1 MLVFLS
7 LSLSF
12 FSGGALSHPLK
23 RTKKEKGGI
32 FPFSPPPGLF
42 VHLFSSTPF
51 PRKVSKDD
59 GDGDNSN
66 FRGEIGRG
74 ERKKETP
81 DDLCLPQRKKGDR
94 RKNDPPNIYLVLK
107 LTARHVQVACLL
119 VEREERE
126 VHGAGAGE
134 RDADAVQD
142 VAVGEH
148 AHVQVGLK
156 IKKTFKLRM
165 GMCEK
170 CLNVSSPAVCRGICR
185 SSRS

>member
-1 MLVFLS
+1 MLVF

-12 FSGGALSHPLK
+12 FSGGGAPPHPLK

-32 FPFSPPPGLF
+32 FPFSPPPPGLF
-42 VHLFSSTPF
+42 VHLSSAPF

-81 DDLCLPQRKKGDR
+81 DYLCLPSGEKGDR
-94 RKNDPPNIYLVLK
+94 PKNNPPNIYLVLK
-107 LTARHVQVACLL
+107 LTARDVQVAGLL

-156 IKKTFKLRM
+156 IKK
-165 GMCEK
+165 
-170 CLNVSSPAVCRGICR
+170 PI
-185 SSRS
+185 